1 MTPDRQGNSINECF
15 YGLVIQGGVMGQTAT
30 YCSECYNKVGRTE
43 DAQVKAAESEGKVPM
58 TKQGTCA
65 ACAKA
70 TVVVY
75 YE

>member
-1 MTPDRQGNSINECF
+1 
-15 YGLVIQGGVMGQTAT
+15 MGHTAS

-43 DAQVKAAESEGKVPM
+43 DPQVKAAESEGKIPM
-58 TKQGTCA
+58 TKQG
-65 ACAKA
+65 ACAKCGKD